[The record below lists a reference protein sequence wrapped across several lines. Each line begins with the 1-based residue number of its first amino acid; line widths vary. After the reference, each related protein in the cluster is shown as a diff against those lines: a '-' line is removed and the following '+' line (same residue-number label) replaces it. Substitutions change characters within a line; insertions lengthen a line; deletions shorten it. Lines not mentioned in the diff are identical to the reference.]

1 MPTLQKKS
9 LSLFFK
15 NRCDRQ
21 LLLYLHTDEERA
33 ALSMPERQKAR
44 PGLGQAAQAGHEYQA
59 WRVGE
64 LQEVLGK
71 RVVHGK
77 VDLNDPN
84 QLQAVDLR
92 EVLEHAQPYSVIVEG
107 EFEVPENF
115 LRWAGVQGSLQAA
128 GAGRKLHND
137 VRPDLTEVLPP
148 GYGHQQVT
156 PEGRVVAL
164 PAGDERLQ
172 LRVVDI
178 KLASEPGANY
188 FGEVAY
194 YSVILASALE
204 AWGLHDRFVVLP
216 QAALWPGSYDNSAV
230 VGLAREGAEIGMAFP
245 PEELFEALHKD
256 FEEID
261 IELFTPR
268 IVRFLRE
275 DLPRVLAAGLDE
287 AAWHPSYNCMGCE
300 FYGHDWK
307 DAQGTATSRSDHCKQ
322 LAAQGDGRLSRV
334 YGLTRSMA
342 LGLESQ
348 GVTSVAA
355 LAALSPQAP
364 PLQHSGTLRANAA
377 KLVARAQALCQGQ
390 VVPVPGDGLTASMP
404 AYADLKIWID
414 IEYDPS
420 TAITGTFGIRAGWF
434 EPRPPGAECQ
444 GERDKREW
452 GRYND
457 RLIFLVERKDRQ
469 DLSLERERFL
479 SFLQA
484 LKGILTWVQE
494 QDDARV
500 SAPPTCW
507 EVNPRT
513 GEKKA
518 VQPQRSRYQI
528 YLWDEA
534 QLRHLQRLVS
544 RHLEAVLQVP
554 ELQDLAWLF
563 PSGELLQQAEDATR
577 AAPLT
582 IVQPVLEAFVAVP
595 VAHHYTL
602 MSVAPQYNDNFFSW
616 SRDPRYFD
624 ELSSLL
630 PPERIHEIWDRGET
644 RTDVQQAS
652 MENTLRL
659 ETGKKL
665 DALEQ
670 VQRRL
675 ERDLRGRKAASNSAA
690 PAVGYASETLDG
702 VSPESQLW
710 FQYHRLNAAMQ
721 QFESEFAY
729 CLPAAER
736 VAKFKGAELQRL
748 RGPAA
753 QDALD
758 HLNRQAGTRYSRADV
773 LVFHLTDE
781 SRDVNLRSSDIGLC
795 LSPKDQPGFLMRTL
809 GSFKKPRDV
818 YEQFKEA
825 KKQGRTM
832 TLPFSGGDLKKPLW
846 QVMNFSVSIE
856 LLDRR
861 TGLVILK
868 PFSDQYYRLCTLL
881 DFNPDDTR
889 PVMLDRLQRDFFA
902 KKIRITLKAM
912 GMPENVALDPL
923 ALMPLSAQTRSP
935 LPRRRNKEWN
945 GPWVDFLWRGRETAE
960 APRLGHLAQSL
971 EEELDIHAV
980 LNSRQADAWRSALTQ
995 RLTLIW
1001 GPPGT
1006 GKSKTLR
1013 SILKAVV
1020 REAELLGEPR
1030 VILVTANTYTAVD
1043 NVLLDVLND
1052 LQGTSAQVVRIQR
1065 EGRGADAR
1073 VTEALRQHAGLF
1085 SNLDVDR
1092 WAPADEVHELI
1103 GKIEAREGILI
1114 LGAPAIQVHNL
1125 AYADQKEDIQKH
1137 ARRSWFDYVVIDEA
1151 SQMDAV
1157 TSTLVF
1163 TKTRPGSTVVLAGD
1177 DKQLPP
1183 IHAAEK
1189 PEGRE
1194 PLLGSVY
1201 EYFKLI
1207 GQVKPVELNVNY
1219 RSNGAIV
1226 RVAHLAKYSQD
1237 LHAWSESMRL
1247 NLQNWEVPTEAPEGW
1262 PETVT
1267 WSPEWYRLLDPDAP
1281 VTCVVYDD
1289 PALSG
1294 QVNDFEVGAASALA
1308 WILRR
1313 YLGQG
1318 ARGRLDAAKKEI
1330 ACPADLADDRHFWKE
1345 GLGIVAPHKAMVS
1358 KVAESLRHLFPEA
1371 PADAVTSAV
1380 DTVERFQG
1388 QEREVMLAVFGLGDA
1403 EMISSEAEFLYDLR
1417 RFNVMA
1423 SRARTKLIVF
1433 VTRALLDFMAND
1445 KDVLEQSGLLK
1456 RFAELHCQPVG
1467 TASELC
1473 VQNER
1478 GEMLVRTCEVR
1489 VAR

>member
-9 LSLFFK
+9 LSLYFK

-21 LLLYLHTDEERA
+21 LLLYLHTDDERA
-33 ALSMPERQKAR
+33 ALGMPERQQAR

-64 LQEVLGK
+64 LVEVLGD
-71 RVVHGK
+71 RVVHGEADPK
-77 VDLNDPN
+77 NPN
-84 QLQAVDLR
+84 QLKATDLR
-92 EVLEHAQPYSVIVEG
+92 AALEQAQAYSVIVEG
-107 EFEVPENF
+107 EFEVPESF

-128 GAGRKLHND
+128 GKSGKLHND
-137 VRPDLTEVLPP
+137 VRPDLTEVLPS
-148 GYGHQQVT
+148 GYGNQQVT
-156 PEGRVVAL
+156 PDGRVVAL
-164 PAGDERLQ
+164 LPDDGRLQ

-204 AWGLHDRFVVLP
+204 AWGLEGHFVVLP
-216 QAALWPGSYDNSAV
+216 QAALWPGSYDNSEV
-230 VGLAREGAEIGMAFP
+230 VGLARKRAETGTAAT
-245 PEELFEALHKD
+245 PEELFKALHKD

-275 DLPRVLAAGLDE
+275 DLPRVLTAGLGG

-300 FYGHDWK
+300 FYGHDWQ
-307 DAQGTATSRSDHCKQ
+307 DAQGSDTWRSDHCKQ
-322 LAAQGDGRLSRV
+322 LAAQDDGRLSRV

-342 LGLESQ
+342 LELESQ
-348 GVTSVAA
+348 GVTSVSK
-355 LAALSPQAP
+355 LATLSPQAP
-364 PLQHSGTLRANAA
+364 PLKRSGALRANAA
-377 KLVARAQALCQGQ
+377 KLVARAQSLNQGQ
-390 VVPVPGDGLTASMP
+390 AVPVPGDGLTASMP

-420 TAITGTFGIRAGWF
+420 TAITGAFGIRAGWF
-434 EPRPPGAECQ
+434 EPREPATECV
-444 GERDKREW
+444 GERGKREW
-452 GRYND
+452 GRYGE

-479 SFLQA
+479 IFLRT
-484 LKGILTWVQE
+484 LKGILTWVKE
-494 QDDARV
+494 QDDARL

-507 EVNPRT
+507 KVNSRTDEKEAVYPR
-513 GEKKA
+513 
-518 VQPQRSRYQI
+518 RSRYQI

-534 QLRHLQRLVS
+534 QQRHLQRLVG
-544 RHLEAVLQVP
+544 RHLEAVLQEP

-595 VAHHYTL
+595 VPHHYTL
-602 MSVAPQYNDNFFSW
+602 MSIAPQYNDGFFGW
-616 SRDPRYFD
+616 SRDQRFYD

-630 PPERIHEIWDRGET
+630 PPERIHEIWDRGAT
-644 RTDVQQAS
+644 RTEAQQAR
-652 MENTLRL
+652 MEDTLRL

-675 ERDLRGRKAASNSAA
+675 ERDLRVRKAASNSAA
-690 PAVGYASETLDG
+690 PSVGYESETLDG
-702 VSPESQLW
+702 VSEESQLW

-736 VAKFKGAELQRL
+736 VAKFKGAELKRL
-748 RGPAA
+748 RGPEA
-753 QDALD
+753 QDALN
-758 HLNRQAGTRYSRADV
+758 HLNRQAGTRYSHADV
-773 LVFHLTDE
+773 LVFCMTDE
-781 SRDVNLRSSDIGLC
+781 SRDVNLRLSDIGLC
-795 LSPKDQPGFLMRTL
+795 LSPTNQPGFLMRTL

-818 YEQFKEA
+818 YKQSKQA
-825 KKQGRTM
+825 GKQGRTM

-861 TGLVILK
+861 AGLVLLK
-868 PFSDQYYRLCTLL
+868 PFSDQYYQLCTLL
-881 DFNPDDTR
+881 DFNPDDTT

-912 GMPENVALDPL
+912 GVPENVTLDPL
-923 ALMPLSAQTRSP
+923 ALRPLNPQARGP

-945 GPWVDFLWRGRETAE
+945 GPWVDFLWRGRETAQ
-960 APRLGHLAQSL
+960 APRLGHLAKQL
-971 EEELDIHAV
+971 QDELGIGAA

-1013 SILKAVV
+1013 SILKGVV

-1043 NVLLDVLND
+1043 NVLLELLND
-1052 LQGTSAQVVRIQR
+1052 LNDTSAKVVRVQR
-1065 EGRGADAR
+1065 EGRETDAR
-1073 VTEALRQHAGLF
+1073 VTQALQQHTGLF

-1103 GKIEAREGILI
+1103 GRIEAREGILI

-1125 AYADQKEDIQKH
+1125 AYAARDEGTQKY
-1137 ARRSWFDYVVIDEA
+1137 ARLPWFDYVVIDEA

-1163 TKTRPGSTVVLAGD
+1163 TKARPESTVVLAGD

-1189 PEGRE
+1189 PEGRD

-1201 EYFKLI
+1201 EYFKTI

-1247 NLQNWEVPTEAPEGW
+1247 NLRDWEVPTEAPEGW
-1262 PETVT
+1262 PQTVT
-1267 WSPEWYRLLDPDAP
+1267 WSPVWYHLLDPDAP
-1281 VTCVVYDD
+1281 VTCVVYED

-1294 QVNDFEVGAASALA
+1294 QVNDFEVEAASALA

-1313 YLGQG
+1313 HLGRG
-1318 ARGRLDAAKKEI
+1318 ALGRLNAAGEEI
-1330 ACPADLADDRHFWKE
+1330 ECPADLADDQHFWKE
-1345 GLGIVAPHKAMVS
+1345 GLGVVAPHKAMVS
-1358 KVAESLRHLFPEA
+1358 KVAESFRHLFPAA
-1371 PADAVTSAV
+1371 PAAAVTSAV

-1388 QEREVMLAVFGLGDA
+1388 QEREVMLAVFGLGDT

-1423 SRARTKLIVF
+1423 SRARNKLIVF

-1456 RFAELHCQPVG
+1456 RFAELYCQPVG
-1467 TASELC
+1467 AAADLC
-1473 VQNER
+1473 VRNER
-1478 GEMLVRTCEVR
+1478 GEVLVRACEVR